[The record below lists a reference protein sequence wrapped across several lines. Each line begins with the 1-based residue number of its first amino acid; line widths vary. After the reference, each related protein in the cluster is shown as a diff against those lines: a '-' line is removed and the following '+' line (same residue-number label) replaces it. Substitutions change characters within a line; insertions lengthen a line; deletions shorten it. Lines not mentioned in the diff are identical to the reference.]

1 MSILPCLDA
10 SVSAPIS
17 EIGDEAVSLE
27 STLHQLTL
35 HDCQVDLQAPAQV
48 VADALD
54 HDPLLPGIV
63 VRREAEFLGVISR
76 RRFRELTSRRYGLEI
91 FLTRP
96 VEVLYQ
102 FASAEGLVLPVTT
115 LVVEAAQMALQRSP
129 SLLYEPIVV
138 EVASQDYRLLDT
150 HHLLVAHSQIHVLAM
165 QQLQEQTRSQMIQ
178 TEKMASL
185 GQMVAGVAHE
195 ILNPV
200 NFICGNIK
208 HLANY
213 SQDLMDLVDA
223 YEATPEQPEAI
234 ASFKEDIEFEFLAQ
248 DLPRLLS
255 SVTLGAERL
264 RKIVNSLRNFSHMDE
279 SQLRPTDLHEC
290 IESTLLILNSRLKK
304 EGQIE
309 VIRQY
314 GDLPTVPCYSGQLS
328 QVFMN
333 LLSNAI
339 DALSE
344 KHALVSSNGTGQGW
358 HPHIQITTRVQPR
371 LSDPHDAPPKLW
383 VAVCISDNG
392 LGIPEGIQAR
402 IFDTFFTTKAV
413 GKGTGLGLAITHQIV
428 TQKHRG
434 HLNFWSRSATDGALP
449 DQTGTTFEILL
460 PLG

>member
-10 SVSAPIS
+10 SVASPVR
-17 EIGDEAVSLE
+17 EMGDAAVSLE
-27 STLHQLTL
+27 STLYQLAL
-35 HDCQVDLQAPAQV
+35 HDCQVDLQAPAQS

-54 HDPLLPGIV
+54 HNPLLPGIV
-63 VRREAEFLGVISR
+63 VRREAEFVGVISR

-91 FLTRP
+91 FLTRS

-102 FASAEGLVLPVTT
+102 FASTEVLVLPATA
-115 LVVEAAQMALQRSP
+115 LVVSAAQMALQRSP

-138 EVASQDYRLLDT
+138 EVAPQDYRLLDT

-165 QQLQEQTRSQMIQ
+165 QQLQEQTQAQMIQ

-213 SQDLMDLVDA
+213 SQDLMDLVEL
-223 YEATPEQPEAI
+223 YEAKAGQPEAI
-234 ASFKEDIEFEFLAQ
+234 ATFKEDIEFEFLAQ

-255 SVTLGAERL
+255 SVSLGAERL

-290 IESTLLILNSRLKK
+290 IESTLLILSSRLKK
-304 EGQIE
+304 EGEIE

-314 GDLPTVPCYSGQLS
+314 DDLPLVPCYSGQLS

-344 KHALVSSNGTGQGW
+344 KHALIPTNGARTGW
-358 HPHIQITTRVQPR
+358 RPHLQITTRLQSR
-371 LSDPHDAPPKLW
+371 LSGPHDPHPKMW
-383 VAVCISDNG
+383 VAVSIADNG
-392 LGIPEGIQAR
+392 SGIPEEIQTR

-413 GKGTGLGLAITHQIV
+413 GKGTGLGLAISHQIV

-434 HLNFWSRSATDGALP
+434 HLNFWSRSTQDGALI

-460 PLG
+460 PLP